1 MSVELEA
8 QEINL
13 SEVFLD
19 ILSKND
25 MHLLREFL
33 DEQIDLSRRKV
44 LQEDNFTLP
53 SWSEFQAYQLGVQKA
68 FIKLKDQLPDQGE

>member
-1 MSVELEA
+1 MDLKSEKAKDLTKR
-8 QEINL
+8 
-13 SEVFLD
+13 EVF
-19 ILSKND
+19 ILIRD
-25 MHLLREFL
+25 FL

>member
-33 DEQIDLSRRKV
+33 DEQNISDVVELV
-44 LQEDNFTLP
+44 N
-53 SWSEFQAYQLGVQKA
+53 
-68 FIKLKDQLPDQGE
+68 

>member
-1 MSVELEA
+1 MDLKSEKAKDLTKR
-8 QEINL
+8 
-13 SEVFLD
+13 EVF
-19 ILSKND
+19 ILI
-25 MHLLREFL
+25 REFL